1 MTGLDVVVAL
11 AAVLGAGALLGVE
24 VWVVAIVALG
34 YVASRP
40 TVTAGV
46 LSVVVAT
53 LAASALVYIGAAVAL
68 GWLAAVVSVAP

>member
-34 YVASRP
+34 YVVSRP

-46 LSVVVAT
+46 LSVAVAT

-68 GWLAAVVSVAP
+68 GWLAAAVAST

>member
-24 VWVVAIVALG
+24 VWVVAVVALG
-34 YVASRP
+34 YVVSRRA
-40 TVTAGV
+40 VTAGV

-68 GWLAAVVSVAP
+68 GWLAALVSS

>member
-68 GWLAAVVSVAP
+68 GWLAAVVST

>member
-11 AAVLGAGALLGVE
+11 GAVLGAGALLGVA
-24 VWVVAIVALG
+24 VWVVAIVALA

-40 TVTAGV
+40 AVTAGV

-68 GWLAAVVSVAP
+68 GWLAAAVSS

>member
-11 AAVLGAGALLGVE
+11 GAVLVAGALLGVE

-68 GWLAAVVSVAP
+68 GWLAAVVST